1 MESGQTGRGVP
12 AMVSVLSGTA
22 PAGLEVD
29 VRLPETTGYRL
40 KRKLLGPALT
50 NDQLAQER
58 LNKKLALGV
67 LSSDCISSTAY
78 GSEEILLVLL
88 PLFGIASYA
97 LLLPM
102 TLVVLAVLF
111 VVTMS

>member
-1 MESGQTGRGVP
+1 
-12 AMVSVLSGTA
+12 MVSVLSGTA

-29 VRLPETTGYRL
+29 VALPETTGYRL
-40 KRKLLGPALT
+40 KSKFLGPPLT
-50 NDQLAQER
+50 NDQLAHER
-58 LNKKLALGV
+58 LTKKLALGV

-78 GSEEILLVLL
+78 GSEEILIVLL

-102 TLVVLAVLF
+102 T
-111 VVTMS
+111 